1 MFPARSAH
9 TSAGGAVKRRRPA
22 TSTRRG
28 SGFCGRT
35 ASSCGATG
43 RSGYGVRRDWIPWAM
58 RRQSPRADG
67 YRASLRSVGLRMV
80 RLESRVHWF
89 FAVGYVLAYVAAFW
103 LLGWWTALLLLAADS
118 LECPTRR

>member
-9 TSAGGAVKRRRPA
+9 TTAGGAVKRRRPA

-43 RSGYGVRRDWIPWAM
+43 RSGYGVRRDWIHCPL
-58 RRQSPRADG
+58 RRQPSRADG
-67 YRASLRSVGLRMV
+67 HRPSLRSVGLRMV
-80 RLESRVHWF
+80 RLESREQWC
-89 FAVGYVLAYVAAFW
+89 FAVGYVLAYVLAFW
-103 LLGWWTALLLLAADS
+103 LLGWWTAMLLLAADY
-118 LECPTRR
+118 LECTTRR